1 LDRITKVIMEN
12 EKKDKV
18 YKGVLV
24 GLGAVLLVVAGMY
37 FMEHRE
43 NKKYV
48 AEITTEKLGLE
59 NELKLL
65 SQDYDSLQTSNDT
78 LNVQLKME
86 QEKIT
91 ELLDRMRVFRNN
103 SYAEINKYKRELGTL
118 KGVLRDYIVQIDS
131 LNTRN
136 QLLTAENLKVK
147 KQINWVKERNEKLQ
161 ETSENMKEV
170 ISKASALD
178 VVNLTCEP
186 INKKGRTVKKISKT
200 VKLKSSFTIQKN
212 ITAPTGVKE
221 IFVRLTRPDEVVLGN
236 PQNLLF
242 DFENT
247 KLVYSAKRDIDFEG
261 DALEVAIFWDND
273 GSLISGEYKVDIFAE
288 GNHIGSSKFLLK

>member
-1 LDRITKVIMEN
+1 
-12 EKKDKV
+12 
-18 YKGVLV
+18 
-24 GLGAVLLVVAGMY
+24 
-37 FMEHRE
+37 
-43 NKKYV
+43 
-48 AEITTEKLGLE
+48 
-59 NELKLL
+59 
-65 SQDYDSLQTSNDT
+65 
-78 LNVQLKME
+78 
-86 QEKIT
+86 
-91 ELLDRMRVFRNN
+91 
-103 SYAEINKYKRELGTL
+103 
-118 KGVLRDYIVQIDS
+118 VLRDYIVQIDS

-161 ETSENMKEV
+161 ESSENMKEV

-178 VVNLTCEP
+178 LVNLTCEP

-212 ITAPTGVKE
+212 ITATTGLKE

-261 DALEVAIFWDND
+261 DALEVSIFWDND
-273 GSLISGEYKVDIFAE
+273 GSLISGEYKVDVFAE
-288 GNHIGSSKFLLK
+288 GNHIGNSNFLLK